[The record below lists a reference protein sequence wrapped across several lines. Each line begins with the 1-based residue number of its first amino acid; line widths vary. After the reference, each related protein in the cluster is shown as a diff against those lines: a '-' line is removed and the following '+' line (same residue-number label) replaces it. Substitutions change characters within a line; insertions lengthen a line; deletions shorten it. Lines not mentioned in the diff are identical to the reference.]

1 MAVGVTASSGV
12 GGSASLADK
21 AQSRRSRIAIFGGVV
36 NKPVGARSRFVNQ
49 KRKRFA
55 PPKAKPRVSPSGVS
69 IPDPR
74 DDGDD
79 DE

>member
-55 PPKAKPRVSPSGVS
+55 PPTKKKPTVPSGVS
-69 IPDPR
+69 VPTETF
-74 DDGDD
+74 GDD